1 MTSKPLLL
9 LVEDEEDSRETLKEL
24 LEIAGYQ
31 VRTAG
36 DGRQALDAVAALG
49 ETSFVML
56 LDLFMPVM
64 TGLEVIETLRGDG
77 RLPATKIV
85 ITTSAPHHA
94 PSGIPVCRKPIDL
107 KLLLRAV
114 SALA

>member
-1 MTSKPLLL
+1 MSKPLLL

-24 LEIAGYQ
+24 LEIQGYE
-31 VRTAG
+31 VRTAV
-36 DGRQALDAVAALG
+36 DGRQALAEVATLG

-64 TGLEVIETLRGDG
+64 TGLEVIDALRVDG
-77 RLPATKIV
+77 RLASTKIV

-94 PSGIPVCRKPIDL
+94 PPGIPICPKPIDL